1 MKKQKICI
9 IGNGLT
15 GLTAAL
21 ILGELNLEADL
32 IGKFKSNKEFLD
44 NRTTAISPSNY
55 DFLLKFLDKKDSRL
69 FWPSKKIDLYHETS
83 GQYYHFMN
91 FTNNGKNLM
100 YITEN
105 SRLTRTILEKIKN
118 KKKIKIINDEVRKID
133 EKNSEVFLKNKT
145 TKYDAVFL
153 CTGKRSNLVQELIGK
168 RIVSDDL
175 GDIAFTSIVKH
186 NLNIIHSR
194 QYFLKEGPLAILP
207 INKKEFS
214 LVWSVSK
221 NYKLNITE
229 NLIKEKLKKI
239 LNSNNKISISKIDFF
254 PISFNFNVNF
264 LKKNVLVLGEGSYNI
279 HPVAGQGFNL
289 ILRDIQKL
297 NQEIAENLSLGMQL
311 RDSRIFY
318 QFMTSRKPENF
329 LFGLSVN
336 FIHKFF
342 RNNKVTNP
350 IKKII
355 LKDINKLESLKKL
368 NLRIADT
375 GIFK

>member
-1 MKKQKICI
+1 MKRQKVCI

-15 GLTAAL
+15 GLTTAL
-21 ILGELNLEADL
+21 VLGELNLEIDL
-32 IGKFKSNKEFLD
+32 IAKFKLEEFLD

-55 DFLLKFLDKKDSRL
+55 DFLLKFLGEENPKL
-69 FWPSKKIDLYHETS
+69 FWPSKNIDLYHEES
-83 GQYYHFMN
+83 NRYYHFMN
-91 FTNNGKNLM
+91 FENNGKNLM
-100 YITEN
+100 YIAQN
-105 SRLTRTILEKIKN
+105 SKLIKIILKKIKN
-118 KKKIKIINDEVRKID
+118 QKKIKIINTEVKKVD
-133 EKNSEVFLKNKT
+133 EKNTAVFLKNKT
-145 TKYDAVFL
+145 INYDSIFL
-153 CTGKRSNLVQELIGK
+153 CAGRRSQLVKKLIGK

-175 GDIAFTSIVKH
+175 NDIAFTSIIKH
-186 NLNIIHSR
+186 NLNIINSK

-221 NYKLNITE
+221 NSKLDITE
-229 NLIKEKLKKI
+229 NLIKEKLKRM
-239 LNSNNKISISKIDFF
+239 LGLDKISISKIDFF

-297 NQEIAENLSLGMQL
+297 NQKLTEHLSLGMQL
-311 RDSRIFY
+311 KDSRIFY

-342 RNNKVTNP
+342 RNNKIVNP
-350 IKKII
+350 IKKIV
-355 LKDINKLESLKKL
+355 LKDINKLEFLKKL

>member
-21 ILGELNLEADL
+21 VLSELNLEIDL
-32 IGKFKSNKEFLD
+32 IAKFKSNEEFLD

-55 DFLLKFLDKKDSRL
+55 DFLLKFLDKKDPRL

-83 GQYYHFMN
+83 NQYYHFMN
-91 FTNNGKNLM
+91 FENNGKNLM
-100 YITEN
+100 YIVQN
-105 SRLTRTILEKIKN
+105 NKLIKTILKKIKN
-118 KKKIKIINDEVRKID
+118 KKKIKIINNEARKID
-133 EKNSEVFLKNKT
+133 AKNSTVFLKNKKI
-145 TKYDAVFL
+145 KYEAIFL
-153 CTGKRSNLVQELIGK
+153 CTGKKSHLVKGLIGK

-175 GDIAFTSIVKH
+175 SDIAFTSIVQH
-186 NLNIIHSR
+186 NFNIINSK

-221 NYKLNITE
+221 NYKLNVTE
-229 NLIKEKLKKI
+229 NLIREKLKKI
-239 LNSNNKISISKIDFF
+239 LNLNNEIRISKIDFF

-279 HPVAGQGFNL
+279 HPIAGQGFNL

-297 NQEIAENLSLGMQL
+297 NQEITECLSLGMQIK
-311 RDSRIFY
+311 DSRVLH
-318 QFMTSRKPENF
+318 QFMASRKPENF

-350 IKKII
+350 IKQMI
-355 LKDINKLESLKKL
+355 LKDINKLKFLKKL
-368 NLRIADT
+368 NLKIADT

>member
-9 IGNGLT
+9 IGSGLT
-15 GLTAAL
+15 GLTTAL
-21 ILGELNLEADL
+21 VLSELNIEIDL
-32 IGKFKSNKEFLD
+32 IAKFKSKEEFLD

-55 DFLLKFLDKKDSRL
+55 DFLLKFLDKKDSKL
-69 FWPSKKIDLYHETS
+69 FWPSKKIDLYHEES
-83 GQYYHFMN
+83 DQYYHFMN
-91 FTNNGKNLM
+91 FENNGKNLM
-100 YITEN
+100 YVVQN
-105 SRLTRTILEKIKN
+105 SKLIKIILKKIKN
-118 KKKIKIINDEVRKID
+118 QKKIKIINTEVRKVD
-133 EKNSEVFLKNKT
+133 EKNSTVFFKNKKT
-145 TKYDAVFL
+145 SYDSIFL
-153 CTGKRSNLVQELIGK
+153 CVGRRSQLAKELIGK

-175 GDIAFTSIVKH
+175 SDIAFTSIIKH
-186 NLNIIHSR
+186 NLNITNSK

-221 NYKLNITE
+221 NCKLDIAE
-229 NLIKEKLKKI
+229 DLIREKLKRI
-239 LNSNNKISISKIDFF
+239 LGPDNKTSISKIDFF
-254 PISFNFNVNF
+254 PISFSFNVNF

-279 HPVAGQGFNL
+279 HPIAGQGFNL

-297 NQEIAENLSLGMQL
+297 NQEIAEHLSLGMQI

-318 QFMTSRKPENF
+318 QFMASRKPENL

-342 RNNKVTNP
+342 RNNKVASP

-355 LKDINKLESLKKL
+355 LKDINKLKFLKKL
-368 NLRIADT
+368 NLKIADT

>member
-9 IGNGLT
+9 IGSGLT
-15 GLTAAL
+15 GLTTAL
-21 ILGELNLEADL
+21 VLSKPNIEIDL
-32 IGKFKSNKEFLD
+32 IAKFKSNEEFLD

-69 FWPSKKIDLYHETS
+69 FWPSTKIDLYHEES
-83 GQYYHFMN
+83 GQYHHFMN
-91 FTNNGKNLM
+91 FERNGKNLM
-100 YITEN
+100 YIVQN
-105 SRLTRTILEKIKN
+105 SKLIKIILKKIKN
-118 KKKIKIINDEVRKID
+118 QKKVKIINTEVKKID
-133 EKNSEVFLKNKT
+133 EKKSTVFLKNKT
-145 TKYDAVFL
+145 INYDSIFL
-153 CTGKRSNLVQELIGK
+153 CVGKRSQLTKELIGK
-168 RIVSDDL
+168 RIINDDL
-175 GDIAFTSIVKH
+175 NDIAFASIIKH
-186 NLNIIHSR
+186 NLNITNSK

-214 LVWSVSK
+214 LVWSVNK
-221 NYKLNITE
+221 NYKLDITQ
-229 NLIKEKLKKI
+229 NLIREKLKRI
-239 LNSNNKISISKIDFF
+239 LGLNNKISISKIDFF
-254 PISFNFNVNF
+254 PISFNFNINF
-264 LKKNVLVLGEGSYNI
+264 FKKNVLVLGEGSYNI

-297 NQEIAENLSLGMQL
+297 NQKIVEHLSLGMQL

-318 QFMTSRKPENF
+318 QFMISRKPENF

-342 RNNKVTNP
+342 RNNKIVNP
-350 IKKII
+350 IKKVI
-355 LKDINKLESLKKL
+355 LKDINKLKFLKKL

>member
-15 GLTAAL
+15 GLTTAL
-21 ILGELNLEADL
+21 VLSELNIEIDL
-32 IGKFKSNKEFLD
+32 MAKFKSNEEFLD

-55 DFLLKFLDKKDSRL
+55 DFLLKFLDKKDSKL
-69 FWPSKKIDLYHETS
+69 FWPSKKIDLYHEES
-83 GQYYHFMN
+83 GQYYNFMN
-91 FTNNGKNLM
+91 FENDGKNLM
-100 YITEN
+100 YIVQN
-105 SRLTRTILEKIKN
+105 NKLIKIILKKIKN
-118 KKKIKIINDEVRKID
+118 QKKIKIINTEIKKID
-133 EKNSEVFLKNKT
+133 EKNSTVFFKNKKT
-145 TKYDAVFL
+145 SYDSIFL
-153 CTGKRSNLVQELIGK
+153 CVGRKSQLTKELIGK

-175 GDIAFTSIVKH
+175 SDIAFTSIIKH
-186 NLNIIHSR
+186 NLNIIHSK

-221 NYKLNITE
+221 NYKLDITE
-229 NLIKEKLKKI
+229 DLVREKLKRI
-239 LNSNNKISISKIDFF
+239 LGQDNKVSISKIDFF

-264 LKKNVLVLGEGSYNI
+264 LKKNILVLGEGSYNI
-279 HPVAGQGFNL
+279 HPIAGQGFNL
-289 ILRDIQKL
+289 ILRDIEKL
-297 NQEIAENLSLGMQL
+297 NQDIAEHLSLGIQI

-318 QFMTSRKPENF
+318 QFMASRKPENF

-342 RNNKVTNP
+342 RNNKATNP

-355 LKDINKLESLKKL
+355 LKDINKLQFLKKL
-368 NLRIADT
+368 NLKIADT

>member
-1 MKKQKICI
+1 
-9 IGNGLT
+9 
-15 GLTAAL
+15 
-21 ILGELNLEADL
+21 
-32 IGKFKSNKEFLD
+32 
-44 NRTTAISPSNY
+44 
-55 DFLLKFLDKKDSRL
+55 
-69 FWPSKKIDLYHETS
+69 
-83 GQYYHFMN
+83 MN
-91 FTNNGKNLM
+91 FENNGKNLM
-100 YITEN
+100 HIAQN
-105 SRLTRTILEKIKN
+105 KRLIKAIFKKIKN
-118 KKKIKIINDEVRKID
+118 KKKIRIINNQVINID
-133 EKNSEVFLKNKT
+133 DKNSTVFLKNKII
-145 TKYDAVFL
+145 KYDNIFL
-153 CTGKRSNLVQELIGK
+153 CTGKKSLLVKKLISK
-168 RIVSDDL
+168 RIIGEDL
-175 GDIAFTSIVKH
+175 NDIALTSVVKH
-186 NLNIIHSR
+186 NLNIKHAK
-194 QYFLKEGPLAILP
+194 QYFLREGPMAILP

-221 NYKLNITE
+221 NYKLDITE
-229 NLIKEKLKKI
+229 DLVREKLKRI
-239 LNSNNKISISKIDFF
+239 LGQDNKVSISKIDFF

-355 LKDINKLESLKKL
+355 LKDINKLQFL
-368 NLRIADT
+368 
-375 GIFK
+375 

>member
-1 MKKQKICI
+1 MKRQKVCI

-15 GLTAAL
+15 GLTTAL
-21 ILGELNLEADL
+21 VLGELNLEIDL
-32 IGKFKSNKEFLD
+32 IAKFKLEEFLD

-55 DFLLKFLDKKDSRL
+55 DFLLKFLGEENPKL
-69 FWPSKKIDLYHETS
+69 FWPSKNIDLYHEES
-83 GQYYHFMN
+83 NRYYHFMN
-91 FTNNGKNLM
+91 FENNGKNLM
-100 YITEN
+100 YIAQN
-105 SRLTRTILEKIKN
+105 SKLIKIILKKIKN
-118 KKKIKIINDEVRKID
+118 QKKIKIINTEVKKVD
-133 EKNSEVFLKNKT
+133 EKNTAVFLKNKT
-145 TKYDAVFL
+145 INYDSIFL
-153 CTGKRSNLVQELIGK
+153 CAGRRSQLVKKLIGK

-175 GDIAFTSIVKH
+175 NDIAFTSIIKH
-186 NLNIIHSR
+186 NLNIINSK

-221 NYKLNITE
+221 NSKLDITE
-229 NLIKEKLKKI
+229 NLIKEKLKRM
-239 LNSNNKISISKIDFF
+239 LGLDKISISKIDFF

-297 NQEIAENLSLGMQL
+297 NQKLTEHLSLGMQL
-311 RDSRIFY
+311 KDSRIFY

-342 RNNKVTNP
+342 RNNEIVNP

-355 LKDINKLESLKKL
+355 LKDINKLKFLKKL

>member
-21 ILGELNLEADL
+21 VLSELNIETHL
-32 IGKFKSNKEFLD
+32 IGKFKFNGEFLD

-55 DFLLKFLDKKDSRL
+55 NFLLKFLDKKDSKL
-69 FWPSKKIDLYHETS
+69 FWPSKKIDLYHEES
-83 GQYYHFMN
+83 GQYYNFMN
-91 FTNNGKNLM
+91 FENDGKNLM
-100 YITEN
+100 YIAQN
-105 SRLTRTILEKIKN
+105 NKLIKIILKKIKN
-118 KKKIKIINDEVRKID
+118 QKKIKIINTEVKKVD
-133 EKNSEVFLKNKT
+133 EKNTAVFLKNKT
-145 TKYDAVFL
+145 INYDSIFL
-153 CTGKRSNLVQELIGK
+153 CVGRRSQLVKKLIGK

-175 GDIAFTSIVKH
+175 NDIAFTSIIKH
-186 NLNIIHSR
+186 NLNIINSK

-221 NYKLNITE
+221 NSKLNITE
-229 NLIKEKLKKI
+229 NLIKEKLKRM
-239 LNSNNKISISKIDFF
+239 LDLDKISISKIDFF

-297 NQEIAENLSLGMQL
+297 NQKLTEHLSLGMQL
-311 RDSRIFY
+311 KDSRIFY

-342 RNNKVTNP
+342 RNNEIANP

-355 LKDINKLESLKKL
+355 LKDINKLKFLKKL